1 VTVAVTRKLQAAQTS
16 AELKQAALVVF
27 ERLGYLN
34 AKITDI
40 TQEAGKAAGSFYTH
54 FESKEALLEALLADL
69 LNEVDQNI
77 ANSVG
82 ASGHSGDF
90 ANWSAVRWHVAAY
103 WQTYRTYSAVLRS
116 LQQAAIVNERFAARL
131 QEMTEP
137 DRRHFVEHLEQAR
150 AAGATLPGDPMLVAF
165 MIQAAMLTF
174 TSQWIDNGE
183 RGDLPADAGDD
194 EGIDTLTNFI
204 YAAIYGPSGH
214 EVRR

>member
-1 VTVAVTRKLQAAQTS
+1 VAVTLTRKLQAAQT
-16 AELKQAALVVF
+16 AVELKQAALVVF

-54 FESKEALLEALLADL
+54 FESKEALLEALLADVL
-69 LNEVDQNI
+69 AEADHAV
-77 ANSVG
+77 ATG
-82 ASGHSGDF
+82 EHSGDF
-90 ANWSAVRWHVAAY
+90 ADWSAVRWHVAAY
-103 WQTYRTYSAVLRS
+103 WQTYRTHSAVLRA
-116 LQQAAIVNERFAARL
+116 LQQAAIVNQRFAARL

-150 AAGATLPGDPMLVAF
+150 AAGATLPGDPMLVALA
-165 MIQAAMLTF
+165 IQAVMLTF

-194 EGIDTLTNFI
+194 EGINTLTNVI
-204 YAAIYGPSGH
+204 YAAIHGPSRH
-214 EVRR
+214 EVLG